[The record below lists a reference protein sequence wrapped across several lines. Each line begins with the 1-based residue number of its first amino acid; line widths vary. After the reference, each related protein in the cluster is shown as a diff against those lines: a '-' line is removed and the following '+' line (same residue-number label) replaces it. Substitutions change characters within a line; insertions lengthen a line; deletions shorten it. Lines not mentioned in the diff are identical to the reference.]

1 MELQVSLELSDN
13 ATKKLCST
21 IRTGL
26 NRRDSVEENIVQKLE
41 NLKEQLDEFYSV
53 EQVEFI
59 SNQNEAIIRD
69 LVYIKNPSDLILHII
84 KERGINPCVGFVRVS
99 LDGGGGFLKVVV
111 NVFEEQES
119 ENKFMNSGIQKVL
132 IIAIVE
138 DIAKKYENLRL
149 VLEKLSL
156 EDVNYYIAFNLKCA
170 NLLFGLSSHAGKK
183 ACLWCSGECTLD
195 KGTLRTIDMLIPVM
209 KHILNM
215 DLSDRP

>member
-1 MELQVSLELSDN
+1 M
-13 ATKKLCST
+13 
-21 IRTGL
+21 
-26 NRRDSVEENIVQKLE
+26 EENIVQKLE

-69 LVYIKNPSDLILHII
+69 LVYIKNPSDLILRII
-84 KERGINPCVGFVRVS
+84 KERGISPCVGSVRVS
-99 LDGGGGFLKVVV
+99 LDSGGGFLKVVV

-119 ENKFMNSGIQKVL
+119 ENKFMNSSVQKVL

-138 DIAKKYENLRL
+138 DIPEKYENLRL

-156 EDVNYYIAFNLKCA
+156 EDVNYYIAFDLKCA
-170 NLLFGLSSHAGKK
+170 NVLFGLSSHAGKK
-183 ACLWCSGECTLD
+183 ACLCCSGECTLD

>member
-13 ATKKLCST
+13 ATKKLYST

-41 NLKEQLDEFYSV
+41 NLKEQLD
-53 EQVEFI
+53 EFI

-84 KERGINPCVGFVRVS
+84 KERGINPCVGFVKVS

-119 ENKFMNSGIQKVL
+119 ENKFMNSGIQKIL

-138 DIAKKYENLRL
+138 DIPEKYENLRL

-156 EDVNYYIAFNLKCA
+156 EDVNYYIAFDLKCA
-170 NLLFGLSSHAGKK
+170 NILFGLSSHAGKK
-183 ACLWCSGECTLD
+183 SLL
-195 KGTLRTIDMLIPVM
+195 VM
-209 KHILNM
+209 
-215 DLSDRP
+215 